1 MQGRNLAKTALEL
14 VRDELTSADHIETFI
29 EELREQLQPKV
40 VAEEKAEIRRKLS
53 VVAAVTLDFGLYS
66 GRMLSLIPRQYLE
79 WLLVKSD
86 QLVQDLREFLQL
98 TAHIAEAAELEAAEE
113 LLETDPNDL

>member
-1 MQGRNLAKTALEL
+1 MAKTALEL

-40 VAEEKAEIRRKLS
+40 VAEEKAEVRRKLS
-53 VVAAVTLDFGLYS
+53 VVAAITLEFGQYA
-66 GRMLSLIPRQYLE
+66 GQMLSLIPRWYLE
-79 WLLVKSD
+79 WLLVKSE
-86 QLVQDLREFLQL
+86 QLVKDLQEFLQL
-98 TAHIAEAAELEAAEE
+98 TAHTAEAAELEAAEE